1 MNRLQQLMA
10 ARKTAN
16 NTVTATAPEPV
27 KKTAPK
33 PRRPEFEFEYV
44 ADPERAKDIV
54 DTDLNTEEAIGCDI
68 ETMKVARYSKHPQAG
83 LSPHLSQIRL
93 AQFCARQ
100 DKVYIFDVPRVGLD
114 ILRPVLER
122 KLVAH
127 NAVFEMAHLYH
138 AGIDLPF
145 MDCTRLLEN
154 AVDNGN
160 SSLQEVTRKYLKF
173 DISKDGQVS
182 DWGASELS
190 MEQLEYAA
198 LDAWLVRELYGILS
212 ELIVK
217 RNRSGLYELLRAAQ
231 RPVMRMTYTG
241 LNLDVLGHQRLVK
254 GLSEDFK
261 SAEAR
266 LKKILIK
273 NVNVSS
279 NKQLSDFYKD
289 VLPGKTLKKWKR
301 TTRGDLCM
309 DKNTVKQYA
318 ANPLVEPLAEYKR
331 LKTLTESFGSSM
343 LDYINPAT
351 GRIHPS
357 YIIGA
362 ARGGRFTCS
371 RPNLQQIPRDKE
383 YRCLFNVSAGRKM
396 VVADYSQVELRVLA
410 MIAGEPTMLEAYE
423 KGQDLHRLTASAI
436 SGVPFEKVTKEERSA
451 AKAVNFGLVFGMG
464 AKSLAEYARNSYGVK
479 ISLKEAKAAKEAYFS
494 KYPRINTWHAKTT
507 REGHNIGIAKTR
519 MGRVEK
525 LMPDKAYTQS
535 KNVPVQGSAAEV
547 LLAALALLDKRID
560 ESGLDIKIVHIVHD
574 EIVLDTAAKHAEEA
588 RDILVEAMTTGM
600 LRVFP
605 EAFTE
610 GLVEAEIADSWGGAK

>member
-10 ARKTAN
+10 ERKNVN
-16 NTVTATAPEPV
+16 NPVIATIPEPV
-27 KKTAPK
+27 KKAAPK

-44 ADPERAKDIV
+44 TDPQRAKDIV
-54 DTDLNTEEAIGCDI
+54 DTDLNTQEEIGFDI
-68 ETMKVARYSKHPQAG
+68 ETSKIVRYSKHPQAG

-93 AQFCARQ
+93 AQFCANSE
-100 DKVYIFDVPRVGLD
+100 KVFVFDVPKIGMD
-114 ILRPVLER
+114 ILKPVLER

-127 NAVFEMAHLYH
+127 NAVFEMSHLYH

-145 MDCTRLLEN
+145 MDCTRLMDN
-154 AVDNGN
+154 AVNNGN
-160 SSLQEVTRKYLKF
+160 SSLKEVTRKYLKF
-173 DISKDGQVS
+173 DISKDEQVS
-182 DWGASELS
+182 DWGATELS
-190 MEQLEYAA
+190 MEQLRYAA
-198 LDAWLVRELYGILS
+198 LDAWLVKELYGILS

-217 RNRSGLYELLRAAQ
+217 RNRSGLYKLLRAAQ
-231 RPVMRMTYTG
+231 RPVMRMAHTG
-241 LNLDVLGHQRLVK
+241 FNFDVLGHQRLVK
-254 GLSEDFK
+254 SLSEDFK
-261 SAEAR
+261 NAEAR
-266 LKKILIK
+266 LKDSLIIEVKI
-273 NVNVSS
+273 SS
-279 NKQLSDFYKD
+279 TKQLSDFYKG
-289 VLPGKTLKKWKR
+289 VLPSKTLKKWKR
-301 TTRGDLCM
+301 TKSGDLCL
-309 DKNTVKQYA
+309 DKDTIRQFA
-318 ANPLVEPLAEYKR
+318 DNPLVEPLAEYKR
-331 LKTLTESFGSSM
+331 LKKLTESFGSTM

-371 RPNLQQIPRDKE
+371 KPNLQQIPKTQE
-383 YRCLFNVSAGRKM
+383 YRCLFSAPAGRKL

-410 MIAGEPTMLEAYE
+410 MISGEPTMLEAYE
-423 KGQDLHRLTASAI
+423 KGHDLHKLTASAI

-479 ISLKEAKAAKEAYFS
+479 MTSKEAKAAKEAYFT
-494 KYPRINTWHAKTT
+494 KYPRINIWHAKTT

-525 LMPDKAYTQS
+525 LIPERAYTQS

-574 EIVLDTAAKHAEEA
+574 EIVLDTAAKYAEQA
-588 RDILVEAMTTGM
+588 KDILIEAMTAGM
-600 LRVFP
+600 LKVFP

-610 GLVEAEIADSWGGAK
+610 GLVEAEIADSWGGSK